1 MHHKLDP
8 KQIEDIKK
16 LPQEFQL
23 LAQKYPNSIASAA
36 LDWNE
41 PHLSQSDPITEI
53 SIYYTDD
60 GEDPD
65 IFINH
70 QRELEDFITNLPS
83 HDVLCVSVSGHWAYI
98 ELEGKVI
105 LDRIGSLRLPPV
117 EVKSKVIEPLVLL
130 EIN

>member
-1 MHHKLDP
+1 MHYKLDP

-36 LDWNE
+36 LDWDK

-53 SIYYTDD
+53 SVYYTDD

-65 IFINH
+65 IFINN
-70 QRELEDFITNLPS
+70 QRELEDFITNIPS
-83 HDVLCVSVSGHWAYI
+83 DNILCISVSGHWAYI
-98 ELEGKVI
+98 ELEGKVV
-105 LDRIGSLRLPPV
+105 LDRIGSFRLPPV
-117 EVKSKVIEPLVLL
+117 VVTPKVIEPLVLL
-130 EIN
+130 